1 MSATPPQPQAQYAFR
16 RFLLCDTLTLLAM
29 MVGQVAISWW
39 IAVENGAHDLA
50 LYATTS
56 AAVACVAIP
65 IMSTVGDRYNKR
77 SLIQLGMVV
86 YTLSG
91 VAMAWVASLGGYD
104 IRIILV
110 VQAVAISGVSL
121 VESIGGVIAADI
133 LPAALLPQ
141 GLQRQKLWQSLGQL
155 SGPII
160 GGAALAYGGVIF
172 ALWVQVLL
180 LAPALTLI
188 RRLPDCPVA
197 AQGNVRHSWLVD
209 LAAGA
214 RAKWRIKLERN
225 WTLISFLVGVSLV
238 PSLGMLVPLKVRALQ
253 LSGEWLGLCEAAVAL
268 GVLLGATVGVNTRL
282 VARFGRY
289 RLRFGATTL
298 LGPALV
304 LVGFSSTAILLV
316 TSLMLAGA
324 TNSMVLMMGYTRRI
338 LATPHRFRTRV
349 TAVNIL
355 LAQLSAVVGPA
366 AAGVMLLRSSITSVY
381 LILGSSLLICSFGWV
396 LTPDFRRFM
405 SLDDHEVEGWYGVC
419 YPEAFES
426 ETHV

>member
-1 MSATPPQPQAQYAFR
+1 MSATQPQPQARYLFR
-16 RFLLCDTLTLLAM
+16 RFLLCDTLASLAM
-29 MVGQVAISWW
+29 MVGQVAIPWW

-50 LYATTS
+50 VYAVTS
-56 AAVACVAIP
+56 AAVACVALP

-77 SLIQLGMVV
+77 SLFQLGMVV
-86 YTLSG
+86 YTSSG
-91 VAMAWVASLGGYD
+91 FAMACIASRGDYD
-104 IRIILV
+104 IRLILA

-141 GLQRQKLWQSLGQL
+141 GLQSQKLWQSLGQL
-155 SGPII
+155 SGPLI
-160 GGAALAYGGVIF
+160 GGAALAYGGVTF

-180 LAPALTLI
+180 LVLALALI
-188 RRLPDCPVA
+188 RRLPDSA
-197 AQGNVRHSWLVD
+197 AATQDHARHSWLRD

-225 WTLISFLVGVSLV
+225 WTFISFLVGVSLV
-238 PSLGMLVPLKVRALQ
+238 PCLGMLVPLKVRALQ

-268 GVLLGATVGVNTRL
+268 GVLLGATVGVNARL
-282 VARFGRY
+282 VARLGRY
-289 RLRFGATTL
+289 RLRFAATTL

-304 LVGFSSTAILLV
+304 LVGYSPTAMVLIA
-316 TSLMLAGA
+316 SLTLAGA

-349 TAVNIL
+349 TAVNIM

-366 AAGVMLLRSSITSVY
+366 AAGVMLLRSSVTSVY
-381 LILGSSLLICSFGWV
+381 LVFGASLLICSFGWA
-396 LTPDFRRFM
+396 LTPDFRKFI
-405 SLDDHEVEGWYGVC
+405 SLEDHEVEGWYGIR

-426 ETHV
+426 EAPS